1 MDTEALQLKTIEL
14 RSRPFGKRAIAWS
27 ADAELAV
34 AADDSVLVFMPQFPR
49 FHVDFAEQRRKQAAA
64 AGSSWLEG
72 IDKIQP
78 LKPQYADGQRRIP
91 ISLPRVSPRVNFHLF
106 ATSGVDSPY
115 DGWVDHG
122 TEDSSGAG
130 NGEGSG
136 SEDDFEDDALP
147 DDEIPKNAWRKMPNL
162 RDRNNPF
169 NVTGAGSGLFT
180 SVGSSLNQVLSL
192 AWSPPIGRNDRCLL
206 AVHSAAGYI
215 AVYGEPLVAAADE
228 QRGHHLGSMYST
240 EGWEVLWGVGERL
253 SVPKQATWGE
263 CYRSFAWSQEIWPGK
278 ALMAVTTDDLEIA
291 ILAVHARVSVDWEDG
306 VVGAGWQIE
315 EVARFDAKGPHPP
328 GHVHDLD
335 YVPDKSTVGLSF
347 GPSSSSGEDS
357 KELLLGYISR
367 GYVGFR
373 KVTVRREW
381 FREGD
386 VPFVDVAETDSDGR
400 CMFLAPDAFMS
411 FEDNVWTVQ
420 GQKICRGVIATPMVP
435 KIFEVNMS
443 IETSRIQ
450 PHALTQCGC
459 VYPGPEEISR
469 NPIQDLVVHPH
480 LQGSSIHQPPVYT
493 LIRLSATQASRG
505 WYETTVPSTSSE
517 AGPNP
522 KWAVAVSRIL
532 DISMPKHMLGKTG
545 AEGLGIGD
553 GDDDEDEDK
562 NDENDNEM
570 DDDDEDEDAEGEED
584 VDVMQNHLKQMDAPA
599 SSADDDSIPIWRARL
614 YGIALSPGGGCSA
627 VVWAKMAAAVVERG
641 AWHQARSTLSFHC
654 HATPWAEE
662 EDKVEV
668 INGPH
673 IARLSTEAKM
683 FEWMYGRGPD
693 VAGVTRPKENAEGIP
708 VVKKAFEGI
717 ASSVGRDR
725 SRQSR
730 SESWEESLVATLSIQ
745 ALDDTTDRDIALSS
759 LQPALD
765 GVNREDR
772 DPHGD
777 SSRRAGTCDGHQA
790 QLPTRLASDRVD
802 GGQLPLD
809 VLIRSKVCRRPGA
822 VTRQRRHAAAE
833 DRSHSAF
840 LIQLPYYVE
849 TTAVARLLA
858 GCELLLTL
866 DLQDHL
872 YTLKW
877 CRDGSHWYGGEEAGG
892 GNLCYGERPVPA
904 DLDEVKRM
912 TDNDGADASEATR
925 RERAQL
931 CSTRRGHS
939 LGLGLEL
946 LLGLWDVRDGAA
958 EML

>member
-14 RSRPFGKRAIAWS
+14 RSRPFNKRAIAWS

-136 SEDDFEDDALP
+136 SEDDFEEDALP

-162 RDRNNPF
+162 RNRNNPF

-215 AVYGEPLVAAADE
+215 AVYGEPLVAAEDE
-228 QRGHHLGSMYST
+228 HRGHHLGSMYST

-263 CYRSFAWSQEIWPGK
+263 CYRSFTWSQEIWPGK
-278 ALMAVTTDDLEIA
+278 ALMAVMTDDLEIA
-291 ILAVHARVSVDWEDG
+291 ILAVHARVSVDQEDG

-315 EVARFDAKGPHPP
+315 EVTRFDAKGPHPP

-347 GPSSSSGEDS
+347 GPSSSSGEDTQ
-357 KELLLGYISR
+357 ELLLGYISR

-373 KVTVRREW
+373 KVAVRRQW
-381 FREGD
+381 FRETD
-386 VPFVDVAETDSDGR
+386 ESFVKVAENDSDGR
-400 CMFLAPDAFMS
+400 CMFLAPDAFLS
-411 FEDNVWTVQ
+411 FEDKAWTVQ

-435 KIFEVNMS
+435 KLFEVNMS

-459 VYPGPEEISR
+459 LYPGPQEISKS
-469 NPIQDLVVHPH
+469 PIQDLVVHPN
-480 LQGSSIHQPPVYT
+480 LQGSSIDQPPAYT
-493 LIRLSATQASRG
+493 LVRLSATQASKG
-505 WYETTVPSTSSE
+505 WFETTLSSTRST

-522 KWAVAVSRIL
+522 KWAGAISRIL

-562 NDENDNEM
+562 NDENDNDM

-654 HATPWAEE
+654 HAMPWAEE

-668 INGPH
+668 NSGPH

-693 VAGVTRPKENAEGIP
+693 VVGVTRPNEGDEGIP
-708 VVKKAFEGI
+708 VIKRACEGI
-717 ASSVGRDR
+717 VSSCAYC
-725 SRQSR
+725 RQP
-730 SESWEESLVATLSIQ
+730 LVREGLFFVCPKRHSFEICTI
-745 ALDDTTDRDIALSS
+745 SS
-759 LQPALD
+759 LPILK
-765 GVNREDR
+765 
-772 DPHGD
+772 HG
-777 SSRRAGTCDGHQA
+777 SSRVCGVCGKRSLRAEAITSL
-790 QLPTRLASDRVD
+790 LPDHHDANLTDALLSVVRCVMCGGKFVD
-802 GGQLPLD
+802 
-809 VLIRSKVCRRPGA
+809 
-822 VTRQRRHAAAE
+822 
-833 DRSHSAF
+833 
-840 LIQLPYYVE
+840 
-849 TTAVARLLA
+849 
-858 GCELLLTL
+858 
-866 DLQDHL
+866 
-872 YTLKW
+872 
-877 CRDGSHWYGGEEAGG
+877 
-892 GNLCYGERPVPA
+892 
-904 DLDEVKRM
+904 
-912 TDNDGADASEATR
+912 
-925 RERAQL
+925 
-931 CSTRRGHS
+931 
-939 LGLGLEL
+939 
-946 LLGLWDVRDGAA
+946 
-958 EML
+958 